1 MEAMDEVTA
10 EEEATGAKEEE
21 VATEEKLFRLSLMD
35 LEVAT
40 GATGATGAMEDTGA
54 MGDTGEKLFGLSP
67 VTKYLYISLVCT
79 YVCV

>member
-21 VATEEKLFRLSLMD
+21 VATEEKLFRLSLRD
-35 LEVAT
+35 LEV
-40 GATGATGAMEDTGA
+40 ATGAMEDTGA
-54 MGDTGEKLFGLSP
+54 MGDTGGTGEKLFGLSP